1 ESALITP
8 SGTMSNQISAA
19 VISRPGTEVIVGDAS
34 HIYNLEAGG
43 LAANSGVQARTV
55 RAEAGEYALEEIEAA
70 LRSTA
75 LQVSPTNG
83 IFLESTYDLNAGHVT
98 SLKNLAAI
106 RDLANRHS
114 AFVYMD
120 GARVFN
126 AAVVLDVPLQEITRH
141 VDAVQICLNKGLGG
155 PLGSVLAGSKEFVD
169 EARLVRQRLGGGI
182 RHTGFIAAPGLL
194 AFED

>member
-1 ESALITP
+1 MRDIFDLRSDTAIQPAPAMIERLHGLHFADDLLGEDATTNKLLAEVSDQFGMESALITP

-19 VISRPGTEVIVGDAS
+19 VISRHGTEVIVGDAS

-106 RDLANRHS
+106 RDL
-114 AFVYMD
+114 
-120 GARVFN
+120 
-126 AAVVLDVPLQEITRH
+126 
-141 VDAVQICLNKGLGG
+141 
-155 PLGSVLAGSKEFVD
+155 
-169 EARLVRQRLGGGI
+169 
-182 RHTGFIAAPGLL
+182 
-194 AFED
+194 